1 MKVLVSGLAVA
12 AIWLSAGATQA
23 AAPPRALPA
32 AQDKPAEA
40 TALQAWLAAT
50 TRWTES
56 YGVLTSQMV
65 ETLTWL
71 INGSDTLISKL
82 QNGGSRAATAWAE
95 HWSGEARA
103 RLAADMAAY
112 VALPTQAPPFPAN
125 VRATPELRQR
135 VEVVSQTSDQ
145 VGRMVLS
152 QQHASNNYIAAI
164 QAAASGHDDDIKA
177 LEAARIGLLISQLE
191 AEITMIQASAT
202 GLAGPNQYFAQ
213 SQIAANRAMIA
224 WLGRNQL
231 LFSGQPVDSRA
242 AARDVSAQAVEVRR
256 AVARM
261 RASIIEVRQRFRSQ
275 PGFVETP
282 FGSLLMQALVT
293 LDQSADV
300 EERLASAL
308 DQLAVAVTSDDEKA
322 DDDVGLAIEALI
334 NERVAIDAA
343 RRQMIA
349 QSGG

>member
-23 AAPPRALPA
+23 AAPRPVPA
-32 AQDKPAEA
+32 AQDQPAEL
-40 TALQAWLAAT
+40 TALQSWLAAT

-56 YGVLTSQMV
+56 YGALTSQLV
-65 ETLTWL
+65 DTITWL
-71 INGSDTLISKL
+71 VDGSDTLVSKL
-82 QNGGSRAATAWAE
+82 QNGGSRAATSWAE
-95 HWSGEARA
+95 HWSGQARA

-112 VALPTQAPPFPAN
+112 VALPTQGPPFPAN
-125 VRATPELRQR
+125 VPTTPELRQR
-135 VEVVSQTSDQ
+135 VEIVSQTSDQ

-152 QQHASNNYIAAI
+152 QQHAANDYIAAI
-164 QAAASGHDDDIKA
+164 QAAASGDDDDINA

-191 AEITMIQASAT
+191 AEITMIQASAA
-202 GLAGPNQYFAQ
+202 GLPGPNQHFAQ
-213 SQIAANRAMIA
+213 SQISANRAMIA

-231 LFSGQPVDSRA
+231 LFSGQPVDSKA
-242 AARDVSAQAVEVRR
+242 AARDVSEHAAEVRR
-256 AVARM
+256 AVAGM

-293 LDQSADV
+293 LEQSADV
-300 EERLASAL
+300 EERLAGAL
-308 DQLAVAVTSDDEKA
+308 DQLAVAVASDDDAA
-322 DDDVGLAIEALI
+322 DDEIGLSIQTLI
-334 NERVAIDAA
+334 GERVAVDTA

-349 QSGG
+349 QNGG